1 MPPLLLLL
9 AVAAALVLG
18 IASGYY
24 LRYLHA
30 LSKKSSV
37 EIDLKEKTLEAEE
50 KALKVIEKAE
60 AKAKDIEKA
69 AKSRVKRTRR

>member
-1 MPPLLLLL
+1 MPLLILLS
-9 AVAAALVLG
+9 AVASALAIG

-37 EIDLKEKTLEAEE
+37 ELDIKQKSLEAEE
-50 KALKVIEKAE
+50 KALKIIEKAE
-60 AKAKDIEKA
+60 A
-69 AKSRVKRTRR
+69 